1 MVITVIRE
9 IPISSANAI
18 EVLAIT
24 KKFED
29 QPSVSLTSSDLKQRL
44 VATMAANLLQTPVDV
59 LKFWSE
65 NKDNKDL
72 VCDLFERCNE
82 ETVPPLNYS
91 SYAYHPR
98 LYCQCF
104 ECLQGRPCKHC

>member
-1 MVITVIRE
+1 MIFLELSEMVITVIRE

-29 QPSVSLTSSDLKQRL
+29 QPSVSSTCSDLKQRL
-44 VATMAANLLQTPVDV
+44 VTSMAFKLLQTPVDV

-72 VCDLFERCNE
+72 VCDLFAE
-82 ETVPPLNYS
+82 LNTPALQ
-91 SYAYHPR
+91 AYP
-98 LYCQCF
+98 YNNDQW
-104 ECLQGRPCKHC
+104 